1 MSPKEETTSFKV
13 ILNQL
18 VEWGPKFRMKQFE
31 NTYLSRLLCIKA
43 MINLLKNKIFAQGKV
58 IVPNHS

>member
-1 MSPKEETTSFKV
+1 MSPKEETTSFEV